1 MSGTQC
7 SSTRFQTT
15 AIRPTL
21 ANVPQIEPTEIP
33 IVKPPKRIGSS
44 PVRALHIALVEPLI
58 PPNTG
63 NAARLCAALGAW
75 LHLIK
80 PLGFSLESRYLKR
93 AGLDYW
99 PNVRLSVHE
108 SFDDFIDRV
117 SVDKAVFF
125 TKFAKILYTSRT
137 YSDNSVLI
145 FGKETTGLGP
155 HIVGRYETRLAKI
168 PTTDHVRSL
177 NLSNTVAIAAYE
189 VVRQWGHL
197 PQVEPLESDSTKMPR
212 IS

>member
-1 MSGTQC
+1 MT
-7 SSTRFQTT
+7 
-15 AIRPTL
+15 
-21 ANVPQIEPTEIP
+21 
-33 IVKPPKRIGSS
+33 PPERIGSS

-63 NAARLCAALGAW
+63 NTARLCAALGAW

-80 PLGFSLESRYLKR
+80 PLGFSLESKHVKR

-108 SFDDFIDRV
+108 TFDDFIDRV
-117 SVDKAVFF
+117 LIKNAVFF
-125 TKFAKILYTSRT
+125 TKFGKIPYTQWT
-137 YSDNSVLI
+137 YPDNSVLI
-145 FGKETTGLGP
+145 FGKETKGLGP
-155 HIVGRYETRLAKI
+155 DIIHKYEDRLARI

-197 PQVEPLESDSTKMPR
+197 PHEEPLDSAAMQMPGTPQG
-212 IS
+212 